1 MWFNPSEL
9 LIKEIIPPATFA
21 TSATLE
27 VESSKVARVA
37 RVADLLTVKTNNLG
51 LESSRVA
58 EVANSDNQTF
68 VSCGKCLGF
77 QCNNAHGQGAG
88 YCLIGGN
95 YGLWS
100 ETQHQCTK
108 FDARIALKEYVALIG
123 SETVSCYTLNG
134 QSIEVEARDPEHA
147 AWLQQMN
154 PKRLNNA

>member
-37 RVADLLTVKTNNLG
+37 APLPVKTNNSD

-58 EVANSDNQTF
+58 RVAAPDNQTF
-68 VSCGKCLGF
+68 VSCGKCLYF
-77 QCNNAHGQGAG
+77 KCNNEHGRGAG
-88 YCLIGGN
+88 SCNAGGD

-100 ETQHQCTK
+100 ESLHQCTK
-108 FDARIALKEYVALIG
+108 FDAVIEYKDYVVNDNAL
-123 SETVSCYTLNG
+123 TVICFTPNG
-134 QSIEVEARDPEHA
+134 KPLKVQASSTEHA
-147 AWLQQMN
+147 EYLQRMN
-154 PKRLNNA
+154 SKPEEIKT

>member
-37 RVADLLTVKTNNLG
+37 DLLTVKPNNLG

-58 EVANSDNQTF
+58 EVAPADNQTF

-77 QCNNAHGQGAG
+77 KSHKAHGKGAG
-88 YCLIGGN
+88 YCLIGGD

-108 FDARIALKEYVALIG
+108 FDARILLKEYVVLIG
-123 SETVSCYTLNG
+123 SSTVSCYTPNG
-134 QSIEVEARDPEHA
+134 QSIEVAARDPEHA